1 MRNFK
6 QIRRRGLPLLLA
18 LVMCLSLVQVPAFAE
33 EGAVPS
39 DYPEILQETAGEPG
53 SSENSESQKQPEIPE
68 ISDSTENTGT
78 PAASEDPEAPAAPAA
93 PAVPA
98 VPENPEGPD
107 AAGTGEE
114 TSEEDAEG
122 NDPSDTED
130 ILPEEVQAFLDAVDA
145 LWDQAD
151 SDDAEAMLAAV
162 EEAEELYGVL
172 TGEQK
177 ELPQV
182 QQCRAALDAFWETVT
197 LEENE
202 PVTVTT
208 EAQLRDAVAEGGEVK
223 LGEDITGNITIAEDR
238 NVTLDLNGHN
248 LYYGNESGYDY
259 HTIIVKG
266 TLILKDSQGGG
277 GLVRMEGDN
286 RIQRRVKV
294 EETGNFTL
302 ESGTISGAFGTAF
315 GAIWVAGGK
324 LTMTGGE
331 IVNNSGTSGGGVYL
345 NSNGTFIMTGGEIV
359 DNSSIDGGGVYL
371 TGDGTFIMDNGTI
384 TGNTAKD
391 YGGGVCLIWA
401 GKGSITINGGTIS
414 NNGAGQL
421 GGGIASYRPVTIN
434 GGNILDNSA
443 SNLGGGIFSWSNITI
458 HGGVISGNGKERT
471 INGKNFSLTR
481 FGGGINTSDA
491 PVLTI
496 TDGEIS
502 DNEAEYGGGI
512 CMGECSLIWP
522 HPRECDESD
531 PGNIIRM
538 TGGKIINNK
547 ATLGGG
553 VKADRCWVRPVKFY
567 FEGGEISGNEADKG
581 GGVYVDPGSLL
592 EMSSNDSRITK
603 NRANLGGGVYVEGIT
618 AKNSL
623 VHGIFR
629 LKAGHI
635 TGNEATD
642 GGGVYASP
650 NANIIINQEG
660 NISSNK
666 ATRDGGGVYIASK
679 EIDVVE
685 FDLTAPDK
693 YEETK
698 KEVGSQLVAATM
710 NMSGGT
716 ISDNTASNGGGVYM
730 DGGTFTMTGGDVSS
744 NIAPKPKND
753 GHGCAGAGVYMNGG
767 VFTMSNSTISGNH
780 ATGETSTTGGV
791 SLNNG
796 AKFTMTNSRITGNI
810 ADRHQAGGVL
820 VGGNCSFIM
829 ESGTINGNECRDGG
843 GGVSVNGGSGAS
855 FLMKGG
861 TISGNTVNN
870 GLAMGGGVS
879 VLSGKFTMENGTIEN
894 NTAINNGDSNP
905 QYELKGPQLGL
916 GGGVSVA
923 VGGTFTMKNGVIR
936 GNTVTGKVPE
946 DQNVGGGG
954 GVAVIMG
961 SSFTMEN
968 GTITGNT
975 AKANDGETAPY
986 SGGGVYVDN
995 STFTRSGGILC
1006 NNTAETAGA
1015 DVYAAGAT
1023 VTLGDISKEG
1033 WMLTVGDAGH
1043 HKITGWFQD
1052 TADTR
1057 WACDAPTAEHTT
1069 YDAQTAPAGGLF
1081 LKAAHGILCRLTVKY
1096 VNEQREEISSTVIEQ
1111 DKGSQY
1117 TVTPKAPDGYE
1128 IKEIQGNTSGT
1139 LDENKEIVV
1148 ICYQP
1153 KVTVTWRNGYN
1164 DTPVKVKDDHQKG
1177 AAVAS

>member
-53 SSENSESQKQPEIPE
+53 DSENSESQKQPEMPE

-78 PAASEDPEAPAAPAA
+78 PAAPEDPEVPAA
-93 PAVPA
+93 PA

-114 TSEEDAEG
+114 TSEEGTEG
-122 NDPSDTED
+122 NDLSDTED
-130 ILPEEVQAFLDAVDA
+130 ILPEEVQAFLDAVNA

-162 EEAEELYGVL
+162 EEAEELYDVL

-202 PVTVTT
+202 PVTATT
-208 EAQLRDAVAEGGEVK
+208 EEELREAVAAGGEVK
-223 LGEDITGNITIAEDR
+223 LGEDIILTSTLEISKT
-238 NVTLDLNGHN
+238 VTLDLNGC
-248 LYYGNESGYDY
+248 
-259 HTIIVKG
+259 
-266 TLILKDSQGGG
+266 TLIGSGNGSVIKVTG
-277 GLVRMEGDN
+277 EGT
-286 RIQRRVKV
+286 V
-294 EETGNFTL
+294 FTL
-302 ESGTISGAFGTAF
+302 TDTGESGTI
-315 GAIWVAGGK
+315 
-324 LTMTGGE
+324 TGG
-331 IVNNSGTSGGGVYL
+331 NANDGRGGGVYVAE
-345 NSNGTFIMTGGEIV
+345 GTFIMTGGAIK
-359 DNSSIDGGGVYL
+359 DCTASRGGGVYVAN
-371 TGDGTFIMDNGTI
+371 GTFT
-384 TGNTAKD
+384 
-391 YGGGVCLIWA
+391 L
-401 GKGSITINGGTIS
+401 S
-414 NNGAGQL
+414 N
-421 GGGIASYRPVTIN
+421 
-434 GGNILDNSA
+434 D
-443 SNLGGGIFSWSNITI
+443 
-458 HGGVISGNGKERT
+458 
-471 INGKNFSLTR
+471 
-481 FGGGINTSDA
+481 
-491 PVLTI
+491 
-496 TDGEIS
+496 
-502 DNEAEYGGGI
+502 
-512 CMGECSLIWP
+512 
-522 HPRECDESD
+522 
-531 PGNIIRM
+531 
-538 TGGKIINNK
+538 
-547 ATLGGG
+547 
-553 VKADRCWVRPVKFY
+553 
-567 FEGGEISGNEADKG
+567 GEISGNT
-581 GGVYVDPGSLL
+581 
-592 EMSSNDSRITK
+592 SR
-603 NRANLGGGVYVEGIT
+603 V
-618 AKNSL
+618 
-623 VHGIFR
+623 
-629 LKAGHI
+629 
-635 TGNEATD
+635 D
-642 GGGVYASP
+642 GGGVFVD
-650 NANIIINQEG
+650 
-660 NISSNK
+660 K
-666 ATRDGGGVYIASK
+666 AGS
-679 EIDVVE
+679 
-685 FDLTAPDK
+685 LTI
-693 YEETK
+693 
-698 KEVGSQLVAATM
+698 
-710 NMSGGT
+710 SGGA
-716 ISDNTASNGGGVYM
+716 ISGNTASCGGGVYM

-829 ESGTINGNECRDGG
+829 ESGTISGNECRDGG
-843 GGVSVNGGSGAS
+843 GGVSVNGSGAS
-855 FLMKGG
+855 FLMKSG
-861 TISGNTVNN
+861 TISGNTVHN
-870 GLAMGGGVS
+870 GLAIGGGVS
-879 VLSGKFTMENGTIEN
+879 VLRGEFTMENGTIEN

-916 GGGVSVA
+916 GGGVSV
-923 VGGTFTMKNGVIR
+923 VMGGTFTMKNGVIR
-936 GNTVTGKVPE
+936 GNTVSGKRSQDLVGG
-946 DQNVGGGG
+946 VGGGG
-954 GVAVIMG
+954 GVALFTDC
-961 SSFTMEN
+961 SFTMEN

-975 AKANDGETAPY
+975 AKANEGEDAPY
-986 SGGGVYVDN
+986 SGGGVYILG
-995 STFTRSGGILC
+995 STFTRTGGVLC

-1081 LKAAHGILCRLTVKY
+1081 LKAAHGLLCKLTVKY
-1096 VNEQREEISSTVIEQ
+1096 VNEQGEEISSTVIEQ

-1128 IKEIQGNTSGT
+1128 IKEIQGDTSGT

-1164 DTPVKVKDDHQKG
+1164 DTPVKTKDDHEKG
-1177 AAVAS
+1177 AAVAP